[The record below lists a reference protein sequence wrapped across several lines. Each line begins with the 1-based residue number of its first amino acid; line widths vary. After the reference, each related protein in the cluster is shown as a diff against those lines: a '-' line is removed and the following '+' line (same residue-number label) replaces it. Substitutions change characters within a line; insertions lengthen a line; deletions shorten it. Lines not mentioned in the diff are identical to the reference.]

1 MMASGSGLTDSACRA
16 GALRHRMPRCTG
28 YDVKKAGIENR
39 QPAGYGGGN
48 YVRRIGRA
56 RTTGVLSIQVIWVW
70 RGAITMP
77 ARCLFAPG
85 RSEEHTS
92 ELQSLMRISYAVF
105 CLEKKN
111 THAQHNKTAHK

>member
-85 RSEEHTS
+85 PHRQPARGFDGRQIRPISSRMMTTTRSEEHTS
-92 ELQSLMRISYAVF
+92 ELQ
-105 CLEKKN
+105 
-111 THAQHNKTAHK
+111 